1 MYFYDFIN
9 LIKKAKHIIFFSALI
24 LLLFSCEENAII
36 TEFGPSSIDY
46 LSKNETFIG
55 DTITIFGVNFGDPS
69 VNSFVVF
76 DDTTI
81 VPSSECLLWTIS
93 KITLIVP
100 NTTNDSLYVITEIDT
115 TEPIYIKINKIAPFE
130 TIKVNGGE
138 FLMGSKDGFK
148 DEQPEHYV
156 TISHTLFVGIYEV
169 SQLLY
174 KQVMGVN
181 PSTTKNNN
189 LPVDSVEWSQALEF
203 CNRLSEIQGLTPC
216 YKFTGNNATWDTT
229 ANGWRLPTEA
239 EWEYLCRAGS
249 KTDYSGSYSAEN
261 LGWYNMNS
269 GLQLHPSGLKQANAF
284 GLFDMHGNV
293 WEWCWDW
300 YGSDYY
306 ASSDKINPKGPI
318 TGLRRVARGGS
329 YIDGN
334 SYLRSSNRTYLEEN
348 LPYTGFRICREDK

>member
-1 MYFYDFIN
+1 LYFIDINN
-9 LIKKAKHIIFFSALI
+9 LITKAKHIIFLLALI
-24 LLLFSCEENAII
+24 LFSLSCEENSII
-36 TEFGPSSIDY
+36 TESGPSSIDY

-55 DTITIFGVNFGDPS
+55 DTITIYGVNFGNPS
-69 VNSFVVF
+69 INTFVVF

-81 VPSSECLLWTIS
+81 VPSSQCLLWTIS
-93 KITLIVP
+93 KITLIIP
-100 NTTNDSLYVITEIDT
+100 NTLNDSLYVITETDT
-115 TEPIYIKINKIAPFE
+115 TKPIQIVINKIAPFE
-130 TIKVNGGE
+130 TVKIDGGE

-156 TISHTLFVGIYEV
+156 IITHSLIVGKYEV

-181 PSTTKNNN
+181 PSTIKGDN
-189 LPVDSVEWSQALEF
+189 LPVDSVEWSAALEF
-203 CNRLSEIQGLTPC
+203 CNRLSEIQGLTAC
-216 YKFTGNNATWDTT
+216 YKFTGNNATWDIT

-249 KTDYSGSYSAEN
+249 TTDYSGSYAIEN

-269 GLQLHPSGLKQANAF
+269 GLQLHPFGQKQGNAF
-284 GLFDMHGNV
+284 ALFDMHGNV

-300 YGSDYY
+300 YGSEYY
-306 ASSDKINPKGPI
+306 TSSDKINPQGSAA
-318 TGLRRVARGGS
+318 GERRVARGGS
-329 YIDGN
+329 FIDGN
-334 SYLRSSNRTYLEEN
+334 SYLRSSNRSYLEEN